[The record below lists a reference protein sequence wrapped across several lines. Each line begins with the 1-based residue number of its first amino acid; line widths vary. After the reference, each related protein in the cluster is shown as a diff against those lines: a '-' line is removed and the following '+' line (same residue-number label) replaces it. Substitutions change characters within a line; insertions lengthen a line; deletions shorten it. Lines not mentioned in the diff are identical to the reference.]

1 MEQEPTER
9 LRQKRLNFNDY
20 AEIQPF
26 CMLKKFR
33 IQASV
38 LLESAFYH
46 EENSHNI
53 IYRCLQQPEEKISV
67 FIKRRKNASRVREK
81 AHRMKLVKNTRY
93 GKI

>member
-38 LLESAFYH
+38 LLKSAFYH

-53 IYRCLQQPEEKISV
+53 IIDAFSSPKKKYQYSLRGGRMQVVS
-67 FIKRRKNASRVREK
+67 KR
-81 AHRMKLVKNTRY
+81 KL
-93 GKI
+93 IE